1 MSEEKLV
8 RGISRWDLLAIA
20 INTIIGA
27 GIFGLPAKAAALI
40 GNYSLLA
47 LIACAGIFA
56 LIVLCFSEVASRFA
70 STGGM
75 YLYAREA
82 FGAAVGFEV
91 GWLYWI
97 VRVTTLAANCNL
109 LVSYLGFFH
118 PQANQGGLRVLFIS
132 AVFLPIALV
141 NFLGIRQTA
150 IVTNIFTFG
159 KILPL
164 LIFISVG
171 LFFAQPAQFTFP
183 QTPQYE
189 SFAGAILLLVYAF
202 SGFEAT
208 TILAGEAREPRRN
221 LPFALLAS
229 LAIVAVLYILI
240 MVVCIGVLPELAK
253 SERPLADAAANF
265 LGFWGASFITVGALI
280 SIMGNLN
287 IGFLAASRIPYAMAE
302 QKELPD
308 FIGKTHEKFKTPH
321 ISLLIT
327 LIVILVLTIQSNFI
341 TALTIATITR
351 LIVYATTCAA
361 LPVFRY
367 RANAPQ
373 AEFTAPLGI
382 IAAVLSLGLI
392 VWLLT
397 RVDFTKEGLTIL
409 LAAALGMLLYFTNSL
424 YRKRL
429 EKRNG

>member
-1 MSEEKLV
+1 MGEEKLI

-20 INTIIGA
+20 VNTIIGA

-56 LIVLCFSEVASRFA
+56 LIVLCFSEVASRFEA
-70 STGGM
+70 TGGM

-82 FGAAVGFEV
+82 FGAVVGFEV

-97 VRVTTLAANCNL
+97 VRVTTAAANCNL
-109 LVSYLGFFH
+109 LVSYLSFFY
-118 PQANQGGLRVLFIS
+118 PSANQGKLRVLFITTI
-132 AVFLPIALV
+132 FLLIALV
-141 NFLGIRQTA
+141 NFLGIRQSA
-150 IVTNIFTFG
+150 RLTNIFTLG
-159 KILPL
+159 KIAPL
-164 LIFISVG
+164 LIFISAG
-171 LFFAQPAQFTFP
+171 LFFIQPASFTFP
-183 QTPQYE
+183 QTVQHE
-189 SFAGAILLLVYAF
+189 SFASAILILVYAF

-221 LPFALLAS
+221 LPFALLVS
-229 LAIVAVLYILI
+229 LAIVAALYVLI

-253 SERPLADAAANF
+253 SERPLADAAVNF
-265 LGFWGASFITVGALI
+265 LGFWGASFITVGAVI

-287 IGFLAASRIPYAMAE
+287 IGFLASSRIPYAMAE
-302 QKELPD
+302 QKELPA

-321 ISLLIT
+321 VSLVIT
-327 LIVILVLTIQSNFI
+327 LLVILVLTIQSNFI

-351 LIVYATTCAA
+351 LMVYATTCAA
-361 LPVFRY
+361 LLVFRF
-367 RANAPQ
+367 RENAPQ
-373 AEFTAPLGI
+373 AEFIAPFGMV
-382 IAAVLSLGLI
+382 AAVLSLGLI

-409 LAAALGMLLYFTNSL
+409 LAAAIGMVLYFASSL
-424 YRKRL
+424 YRNHL
-429 EKRNG
+429 EKRHG